1 MQSSIELRTNLHDA
15 NLRGGVMSRFK
26 LYKPKQAL
34 FNLIPALGHVFEFNR
49 TSRDRWIA
57 REASNISFGSAVLD
71 IGAGSAPY
79 RRFFKQCFYRTHD
92 FGGLNNEQL
101 RGRKGYSNIDI
112 ISDINNI
119 PVPTSSVDVVLC
131 TEVIEHVPEPIAA
144 VQEMGRLLRPGG
156 LLLLSAPLRSG
167 LHQEPYHFYGGYT
180 PHWYKKHLTTAGFKD
195 IEVRAVGGLLKAYA
209 EESIRV
215 AMQLSPFSKMATP
228 TKVAV
233 FPFWLATV
241 AWFGF
246 LCPLLFTLLDSVIS
260 NEAFSVGYHV
270 RAIKS
275 SDVLPLDV

>member
-1 MQSSIELRTNLHDA
+1 MQSFIDLSPHAHNT
-15 NLRGGVMSRFK
+15 NLRGGVMGRFK

-57 REASNISFGSAVLD
+57 REASNISFGAAILD

-79 RRFFKQCFYRTHD
+79 RSLFKHCFYRTHD
-92 FGGLNNEQL
+92 FGGLQNEQL
-101 RGRKGYSNIDI
+101 RGREGYSNIDV
-112 ISDINNI
+112 ISDVNNI
-119 PVPTSSVDVVLC
+119 PLSTGSVDVVLC

-180 PHWYKKHLTTAGFKD
+180 PYWYKKHLAAAGFKN
-195 IEVRAVGGLLKAYA
+195 IEIRAVGGLLKAYA

-215 AMQLSPFSKMATP
+215 SMQLSPFSKMP
-228 TKVAV
+228 TSTKLAIL
-233 FPFWLATV
+233 PFWLATV

-246 LCPLLFTLLDSVIS
+246 ICPLVFTLLDSVIS
-260 NEAFSVGYHV
+260 NETFAVGYHV
-270 RAIKS
+270 RATKS
-275 SDVLPLDV
+275 SD